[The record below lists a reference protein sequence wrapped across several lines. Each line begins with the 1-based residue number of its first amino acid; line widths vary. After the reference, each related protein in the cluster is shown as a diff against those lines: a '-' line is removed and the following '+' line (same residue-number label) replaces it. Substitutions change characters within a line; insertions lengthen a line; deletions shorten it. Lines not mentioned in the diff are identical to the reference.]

1 MFFFVR
7 FLLRAGVKREC
18 KYADSRL
25 EFLRVNPT
33 LQKDFAF
40 FFVFLLPLKQKS
52 NLSLGLPLHRRLQRE
67 KFFHK
72 KNLSFSPEKKKRK
85 ILRTSHT
92 RDEQAENTA
101 RRAPPPPPPRRV

>member
-40 FFVFLLPLKQKS
+40 FCISSPLKTKVES
-52 NLSLGLPLHRRLQRE
+52 LSLGLPLHRRLQRE

-72 KNLSFSPEKKKRK
+72 KNLSFSPEKKKEK
-85 ILRTSHT
+85 F
-92 RDEQAENTA
+92 
-101 RRAPPPPPPRRV
+101 